1 MKKLLNPDTNLIECK
16 VSGIEGLSFRWKA
29 NPVQQPKPVFPH
41 NATALSVAT
50 FFSLLAQGRLVDDGA
65 SSKIAT
71 TLQDAC
77 SFFWNSQL
85 GGLSSSLNPPPT
97 KCGGLSSSLNPPPTK
112 CGHVGKLKHDGIL
125 IKRTV
130 AGKEISYAAA
140 ALTIGASE
148 FPFEDFLK
156 DLDKIVQDKN

>member
-16 VSGIEGLSFRWKA
+16 VSGIEGLSFRWKT

-71 TLQDAC
+71 TLRVAC

-85 GGLSSSLNPPPT
+85 SGLSSSLDPPPT
-97 KCGGLSSSLNPPPTK
+97 KCGV
-112 CGHVGKLKHDGIL
+112 VGKLTHDGIL

-140 ALTIGASE
+140 ALTLNASE
-148 FPFEDFLK
+148 FPFKDFLK